1 MPPKVKVTREQ
12 IVQAALALVRESGAQ
27 ALNARAVAN
36 RLGCST
42 QPVFS
47 NYATM
52 EELKLDVLRAADE
65 CYQAH
70 LAKGMRDPA
79 YPPYKA
85 SGVAY
90 IGFARQ
96 ERELFKLLFM
106 RDRRGEKV
114 EEAARLDLWA
124 GSPPHMRGKVLGR
137 LGAFQARGITP
148 AHAGKRSGYQTAI

>member
-70 LAKGMRDPA
+70 LAKGMRDSA
-79 YPPYKA
+79 YPP
-85 SGVAY
+85 
-90 IGFARQ
+90 
-96 ERELFKLLFM
+96 
-106 RDRRGEKV
+106 
-114 EEAARLDLWA
+114 
-124 GSPPHMRGKVLGR
+124 
-137 LGAFQARGITP
+137 
-148 AHAGKRSGYQTAI
+148 